1 MNVGT
6 VAAEAPTPTYDAATG
21 NSAAAAVGSS
31 PRARRSLDMGGGR
44 RAAPVLPDFE
54 GDVDHFV
61 LPASALADPSW
72 ISCVHVL
79 LLPSLAQKLH
89 ETHVMMYIS
98 IEPGEACGDT
108 AASTAERGRGGTRRR
123 GQEESAWRQREGR
136 HEFSS
141 PLGGRTEGGPPHET
155 KGWRAERG
163 RPLQWRCWEKLKSD
177 EDVMN
182 SGPPRI

>member
-61 LPASALADPSW
+61 LPASARGSVMDFLCTCTITCSK
-72 ISCVHVL
+72 SFMRL
-79 LLPSLAQKLH
+79 MSLC
-89 ETHVMMYIS
+89 IF
-98 IEPGEACGDT
+98 P
-108 AASTAERGRGGTRRR
+108 
-123 GQEESAWRQREGR
+123 
-136 HEFSS
+136 
-141 PLGGRTEGGPPHET
+141 
-155 KGWRAERG
+155 
-163 RPLQWRCWEKLKSD
+163 
-177 EDVMN
+177 
-182 SGPPRI
+182 

>member
-61 LPASALADPSW
+61 LPASARGSVMDFLCTCT
-72 ISCVHVL
+72 ISYC
-79 LLPSLAQKLH
+79 
-89 ETHVMMYIS
+89 
-98 IEPGEACGDT
+98 
-108 AASTAERGRGGTRRR
+108 
-123 GQEESAWRQREGR
+123 R
-136 HEFSS
+136 H
-141 PLGGRTEGGPPHET
+141 L
-155 KGWRAERG
+155 
-163 RPLQWRCWEKLKSD
+163 LKSFMRL
-177 EDVMN
+177 V
-182 SGPPRI
+182 S